1 MRILNRLLSVILG
14 LVIAGAAAVA
24 GIEAVL
30 LVAGQPSLVVPRARW
45 AHYLAGASWT
55 STWIQIP
62 AITLLA
68 VGAVI
73 GLLQLIPR
81 RPVRLAARSTA
92 RREVW
97 VSRRGLGRR
106 LAADVARLDSVR
118 EARTKVTRRAVKSRV
133 TSAPGTSVPEVRLQ
147 VDRAVETTVAQLG
160 VTTRL
165 RPKTKVRVNE
175 VRVQ

>member
-1 MRILNRLLSVILG
+1 MRVLNRLLSVVMG
-14 LVIAGAAAVA
+14 LVIAAAAAVA
-24 GIEAVL
+24 GIEAIL
-30 LVAGQPSLVVPRARW
+30 LVAGQPSLVVPRSRW
-45 AHYLAGASWT
+45 AHYLTGASWT
-55 STWIQIP
+55 STGIEVA
-62 AITLLA
+62 AIILLA

-73 GLLQLIPR
+73 SLLQLIPR
-81 RPVRLAARSTA
+81 RPVRLAARSTT

-106 LAADVARLDSVR
+106 LAADVAGIDSVV

-133 TSAPGTSVPEVRLQ
+133 TVARGTSVPEVRSQ
-147 VDRAVETTVAQLG
+147 VNQTVGTTVEQLG

-165 RPKTKVRVNE
+165 RPKTKVRFDE